1 MTLAE
6 RLVLWNLWY
15 DNVSEEWRFQF
26 VVWSLLILG
35 AINMVL
41 TISVGFPFAL
51 LVVLGIIVIA
61 AIRLPYFLGWVNH
74 HQTEQTDPR
83 FEIAGAGWLIDL
95 NHRYEAMP
103 ESRRFWV
110 YPAILLIAGA
120 INMMLTI
127 GYGFPFGLLF
137 LLALLALVFVRA
149 PFTAGWLR
157 QQPSVSTAP
166 AADDPA
172 LGHNA
177 VLPISHLEEPPVTHE
192 PGPRL
197 ADNEVPEHH
206 PTEEPRD
213 PHDGA
218 I

>member
-6 RLVLWNLWY
+6 RLVLWNRWY

-51 LVVLGIIVIA
+51 LVMLGIIVIA

-137 LLALLALVFVRA
+137 LLALLALVVVRA

-157 QQPSVSTAP
+157 HPAPP
-166 AADDPA
+166 AAAEGYDPA
-172 LGHNA
+172 LGHNETLQ
-177 VLPISHLEEPPVTHE
+177 VNHHTQPPIEHE
-192 PGPRL
+192 PL
-197 ADNEVPEHH
+197 ADNGIAEHQH
-206 PTEEPRD
+206 PTEEPHD
-213 PHDGA
+213 PPKGE